1 MSTHF
6 DQIDYY
12 FKELTMQEGV
22 YQPGYFWKAA
32 LAEIASSFNETG
44 ISSFRKAP
52 VNLNFFI
59 PTYGPP
65 GNGFEIDRITSFLE
79 SLGLGSNLKQK
90 QFAKLCFD
98 GSMQALADYRTFIA
112 SNNIGDNFDLLSFS
126 ESDVG
131 SPQEHFKFN
140 DNYFSRSSLNYLL
153 GLSYLKKVAP
163 HFVPRKVLEI
173 GGGFGTLGE
182 IIFKS
187 KIADFKYIDLD
198 LPPMFLIARDYLKAC
213 IKKPEFFFVED
224 YNASKELGIDNL
236 PQISCLPNWYIKRLR
251 GDIDL
256 FVNFIS
262 FQEMEPD
269 IVENYANQVIQLR
282 PTYVLLRNLREGKQV
297 SKNGS
302 LGVKRPILKNYYI
315 SYFKGYTLVGSNVC
329 PFGYETVDGF
339 HSELLVLEKNG

>member
-1 MSTHF
+1 MNTHF

-12 FKELTMQEGV
+12 FKELDIQEEV
-22 YQPGYFWKAA
+22 YQPGYFWREA
-32 LAEIASSFNETG
+32 LADIASSFMKTG
-44 ISSFRKAP
+44 ISSFRNAP
-52 VNLNFFI
+52 VNLNFFV

-65 GNGFEIDRITSFLE
+65 GNGFKSDLINSFLE
-79 SLGLGSNLKQK
+79 SLGSGATSKQK
-90 QFAKLCFD
+90 QYAKLCFD

-112 SNNIGDNFDLLSFS
+112 SNSIGDNLDLLTFS
-126 ESDVG
+126 ESDTG
-131 SPQEHFKFN
+131 SPPEHFKFN
-140 DNYFSRSSLNYLL
+140 GNYFSRSSLNYLL
-153 GLSYLKKVAP
+153 GLTYLKQVAP
-163 HFVPRKVLEI
+163 HFVPQKVVEI

-187 KIADFKYIDLD
+187 NIADFKYINLD
-198 LPPMFLIARDYLKAC
+198 LPPMFLIARDYLKTF
-213 IKKPEFFFVED
+213 IKKTEFFFVED
-224 YNASKELGIDNL
+224 YNRSKELDIDDL

-269 IVENYANQVIQLR
+269 IVENYINQVLKLR
-282 PTYVLLRNLREGKQV
+282 PTFVLLRNLREGKQV

-302 LGVKRPILKNYYI
+302 LGVERPILTSDYL
-315 SYFKGYTLVGSNVC
+315 SYFKGYTLMGSNVC

-339 HSELLVLEKNG
+339 HSELLVLEKNE

>member
-12 FKELTMQEGV
+12 LKELDMQERV
-22 YQPGYFWKAA
+22 YHPGYFWEAA
-32 LAEIASSFNETG
+32 LTKIAASFTETG

-52 VNLNFFI
+52 VNLNFFV

-65 GNGFEIDRITSFLE
+65 GNGFEIDRINSFLAN
-79 SLGLGSNLKQK
+79 LGLGANSKQK
-90 QFAKLCFD
+90 EYAKLRFD

-112 SNNIGDNFDLLSFS
+112 SNSLGDNLDLLTFS

-140 DNYFSRSSLNYLL
+140 GNYFSRSSLNYLL

-187 KIADFKYIDLD
+187 NINEFKYIDLD
-198 LPPMFLIARDYLKAC
+198 LPPMFLIARDYLKAF
-213 IKKPEFFFVED
+213 IKKTELFFVDD
-224 YNASKELGIDNL
+224 YDLSKELNIDNL

-269 IVENYANQVIQLR
+269 IVENYINQVLQLR
-282 PTYVLLRNLREGKQV
+282 PTFVLLRNLREGKQV

-302 LGVKRPILKNYYI
+302 LGVKKPILKDDYI
-315 SYFKGYTLVGSNVC
+315 SYFKGYSLAGSNVC